1 MNRTQL
7 AINAVTTTLTAENFA
22 DALAAYRAAG
32 FTQLEFQLGQ
42 VKTWLDAG
50 HTVDEAKALLDTNGL
65 TLLGGFEIGLECFS
79 SQEVQVANL
88 AAQVENARLIDTL
101 GGGMLVFGTDGP
113 EGPVSLETL
122 PVVADR
128 VKTLLAA
135 TADLNVT
142 LGLEF
147 NWGPVLKSLQTAVL
161 VAKLVDDPR
170 VGVVFD
176 TAHYHCT
183 ATKFEDLTPDVVGTI
198 TLVHLN
204 DMRDIPGDLSNC
216 NSDRVLL
223 GEGILPIQSILN
235 ALEQGGYTGP
245 CSIEL
250 FNDDLWALTPQ
261 EAAPILYQ
269 NLLAFTTD

>member
-1 MNRTQL
+1 MNRSQL
-7 AINAVTTTLTAENFA
+7 AINAVTVTLDGQNLP
-22 DALAAYRAAG
+22 DALAAFHKAG

-42 VKTWLDAG
+42 VRTWLNAG
-50 HTVDEAKALLDTNGL
+50 HAVEETKALLDANGL
-65 TLLGGFEIGLECFS
+65 TLLGGFELGLEVFTPPDS
-79 SQEVQVANL
+79 LEANL
-88 AAQVENARLIDTL
+88 SAQVENARLIDAL

-113 EGPVSLETL
+113 AGPVSVETL
-122 PVVADR
+122 SAVAER
-128 VKTLLAA
+128 VKALLAA

-147 NWGPVLKSLQTAVL
+147 NWGPVLKSLETAVL
-161 VAKLVDDPR
+161 VAQLVDDPR

-183 ATKFEDLTPDVVGTI
+183 VTKFEDLTPEIVRWI

-223 GEGILPIQSILN
+223 GDGILPIPSILN

-250 FNDDLWALTPQ
+250 FNDDLWAMTPQ
-261 EAAPILYQ
+261 AVAPVLYQ
-269 NLLAFTTD
+269 NLLGYVTD

>member
-1 MNRTQL
+1 MNRSQL
-7 AINAVTTTLTAENFA
+7 AINAVTVSLDGQNLP
-22 DALAAYRAAG
+22 DALVAFREAG

-42 VKTWLDAG
+42 VKAWLAAG
-50 HTVDEAKALLDTNGL
+50 HTAKDLKALLDTNGL
-65 TLLGGFEIGLECFS
+65 TLLGGFELGLEVFS
-79 SQEVQVANL
+79 APESRGANL
-88 AAQVENARLIDTL
+88 AAQIENARLIDAL

-113 EGPVSLETL
+113 DGPITTETL
-122 PVVADR
+122 PAVAER
-128 VKTLLAA
+128 VKELLAA
-135 TADLNVT
+135 TSDLRVT

-183 ATKFEDLTPDVVGTI
+183 VTKFEDLTPEVVRQI

-223 GEGILPIQSILN
+223 GKGILPVSSILN
-235 ALEQGGYTGP
+235 ALDQGGYRGP

-250 FNDDLWALTPQ
+250 FSDDLWAMTPQ
-261 EAAPILYQ
+261 AVAPILYQ
-269 NLLAFTTD
+269 NLLAYAND

>member
-1 MNRTQL
+1 MNRSQL
-7 AINAVTTTLTAENFA
+7 AINAVTVSLDAQNVP
-22 DALAAYRAAG
+22 DALAAFAAAG

-42 VKTWLDAG
+42 VKAWLAAG
-50 HTVDEAKALLDTNGL
+50 HTAEETKALLDANGL
-65 TLLGGFEIGLECFS
+65 TLLGGFELGLEAFS
-79 SQEVQVANL
+79 SPQAQEANL
-88 AAQVENARLIDTL
+88 AAQVANARLIDAL

-113 EGPVSLETL
+113 AGPVTAETL
-122 PVVADR
+122 AVVAER
-128 VKTLLAA
+128 VKAMLAA

-147 NWGPVLKSLQTAVL
+147 NWGPVLKSLRTAVL
-161 VAKLVDDPR
+161 VAELVGDPR

-183 ATKFEDLTPDVVGTI
+183 VTKFEDLTPEVVRRI

-204 DMRDIPGDLSNC
+204 DMRDIPGDLSDC

-223 GEGILPIQSILN
+223 GDGILPIPSILN
-235 ALEQGGYTGP
+235 ALERGGYTGP

-250 FNDDLWALTPQ
+250 FNDDLWAMTPQ
-261 EAAPILYQ
+261 EVAPVLYQ
-269 NLLAFTTD
+269 NLLDYTTD

>member
-1 MNRTQL
+1 MNRSQL
-7 AINAVTTTLTAENFA
+7 AINAVTVTLDGQNLP
-22 DALAAYRAAG
+22 DALAAFAAAG

-42 VKTWLDAG
+42 VKRFLDAG
-50 HTVDEAKALLDTNGL
+50 HTVEEVKGLLDANGL
-65 TLLGGFEIGLECFS
+65 TLLGGFEVGLDVFS
-79 SQEVQVANL
+79 SPESQEANL
-88 AAQVENARLIDTL
+88 AAQVENARLIDAL

-113 EGPVSLETL
+113 DGAVTLETL
-122 PVVADR
+122 PAVAAR
-128 VKTLLAA
+128 VKDLLAA
-135 TADLNVT
+135 TVGLNVT

-161 VAKLVDDPR
+161 VAKLADDPR

-183 ATKFEDLTPDVVGTI
+183 VTKFEDLTPEVIRWI

-223 GEGILPIQSILN
+223 GDGILPIASILA

-250 FNDDLWALTPQ
+250 FNDDLWAMTPQ
-261 EAAPILYQ
+261 AAAPLLYR
-269 NLLAFTTD
+269 NLLRFTTD

>member
-1 MNRTQL
+1 MSIEAL
-7 AINAVTTTLTAENFA
+7 PAVAE
-22 DALAAYRAAG
+22 
-32 FTQLEFQLGQ
+32 
-42 VKTWLDAG
+42 
-50 HTVDEAKALLDTNGL
+50 
-65 TLLGGFEIGLECFS
+65 
-79 SQEVQVANL
+79 
-88 AAQVENARLIDTL
+88 
-101 GGGMLVFGTDGP
+101 
-113 EGPVSLETL
+113 
-122 PVVADR
+122 R
-128 VKTLLAA
+128 VKELLAA
-135 TADLNVT
+135 TSDLRVT

-183 ATKFEDLTPDVVGTI
+183 VTKFEDLTPEVIRRI

-223 GEGILPIQSILN
+223 GKGILPVSSILN
-235 ALEQGGYTGP
+235 ALDQGGYRGP

-250 FNDDLWALTPQ
+250 FSDDLWAMTPQ
-261 EAAPILYQ
+261 AVAPILYQ
-269 NLLAFTTD
+269 NLLAYAND